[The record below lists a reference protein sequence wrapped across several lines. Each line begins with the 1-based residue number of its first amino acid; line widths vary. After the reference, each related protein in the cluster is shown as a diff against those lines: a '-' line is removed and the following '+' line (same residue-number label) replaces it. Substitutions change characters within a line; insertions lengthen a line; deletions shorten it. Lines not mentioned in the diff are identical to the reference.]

1 MIARTSVTTS
11 TLSRRSLPINLYGV
25 YGVGTILAGKYRI
38 ERMIGEGGMGVVVA
52 AMHLHLGTQ
61 VALKFLLQDMAM
73 NQQMS
78 ERFMREARASA
89 LLKSEHVCRVSD
101 VGMLD
106 NGAPYIVMELL
117 TGQDLSSMLR
127 NHGPMPISTA
137 ADYMLQ
143 ALSGLAEAHAANIVH
158 RDLKPGNLFWT
169 QRPDGSALIKVLDF
183 GIAKA
188 PGSSNFSMT
197 QTSTVMGSPG
207 YMSPEQLKSSKVVD
221 ARSDIWSM
229 GVVLYELVTGKTPFE
244 GESITE
250 LALKVAMDPTPV
262 LPGHFPPAFQAVI
275 TRCLEKDPAR
285 RYNDV
290 ADLAQALAP
299 FAGPRGYDMANGVT
313 RVLRGHNAVTP
324 TIHAVGGG
332 VQTGH
337 PPTTTPTTLGAATG
351 ALVNSPARGRGA
363 LIGGVAGLSVIGVI
377 IGVVLATRGGD
388 DKKPAPANAPITQ
401 PTPPAPP
408 DPAVKD
414 PTPNTAQ
421 TPPPPVAVDAGVA
434 QTPSPTP
441 DAAVATTPPPAI
453 DAGVAVANPPP
464 VKKTTVKR
472 TVKKKE
478 KDVGDSRD

>member
-1 MIARTSVTTS
+1 M
-11 TLSRRSLPINLYGV
+11 

-38 ERMIGEGGMGVVVA
+38 ERMIGEGGMGMVVA

-61 VALKFLLQDMAM
+61 VALKFLHHDMAM

-78 ERFMREARASA
+78 ERFLREARASA

-137 ADYMLQ
+137 ADYLLQ
-143 ALSGLAEAHAANIVH
+143 ALIGLAEAHAAGIVH

-188 PGSSNFSMT
+188 PSSANFSMT
-197 QTSTVMGSPG
+197 QTSAVMGSPG

-229 GVVLYELVTGKTPFE
+229 GVVLYELVSGKTPFE

-262 LPGHFPPAFQAVI
+262 LPGNFPPAFHKVI
-275 TRCLEKDPAR
+275 SRCLEKDPSR
-285 RYNDV
+285 RYPDV
-290 ADLAQALAP
+290 AELAQALAP
-299 FAGPRGYDMANGVT
+299 FAGPRGHEAATGVT
-313 RVLRGHNAVTP
+313 RVLRGHNAVPP
-324 TIHAVGGG
+324 TMHAVGAVGS
-332 VQTGH
+332 VQTG
-337 PPTTTPTTLGAATG
+337 PPPSTPTTLGAATG
-351 ALVNSPARGRGA
+351 AVMGGPARGRGA
-363 LIGGVAGLSVIGVI
+363 LIGGVAALSVIGVV
-377 IGVVLATRGGD
+377 IGVVLATRGD
-388 DKKPAPANAPITQ
+388 DTKPSAAPAKEPVTT
-401 PTPPAPP
+401 PTPPPKPP
-408 DPAVKD
+408 DPPPPNTAKPD
-414 PTPNTAQ
+414 PGSPNTAQ
-421 TPPPPVAVDAGVA
+421 TPPPPPDAAVAQTPPEPAPDAAVAAATPVDAGVA
-434 QTPSPTP
+434 
-441 DAAVATTPPPAI
+441 AVTK
-453 DAGVAVANPPP
+453 PP
-464 VKKTTVKR
+464 VKKPP
-472 TVKKKE
+472 VKKPPRHKKPE
-478 KDVGDSRD
+478 DVGDSRD